1 MAWKSQQED
10 QHLKLEWSAPMSGLD
25 TSALAPYT
33 NGLVDAENFLIQ
45 NQSYVASTWKSIPF
59 GDSGFDWSSTILIG
73 FGELGFPLA
82 ISGATNVEDKFFYVV
97 LDSGGNISA
106 RVADYIGA
114 PSGGDLPGAPIAT
127 LGSPIQGTL
136 TWKTINNTTFMSAPG
151 MSQIFQV
158 GPDMSGNL
166 TFSLLTSYLGCKF
179 LGEFNGRLVAM
190 NVSQWQTGGM
200 IDFAQNFP
208 YQIAWSAAGQQYAI
222 WNPLDMSG
230 NATGAGFNNLPDVED
245 EITGGL
251 FIGPTVYCIRRAGIT
266 EITALNNGISPFNFD
281 HMWASHK
288 GVGTVFPE
296 TISQYGPKG
305 AFVAKDD
312 IYSIGLDGLSIIGGV
327 AKNAIYSDLQAASVV
342 QSAMVALTINGA
354 PELCY
359 ILAFQITDSTT
370 STYIVRTYVYGFET
384 KQWMRLTFTTASTA
398 NLVSI
403 ASLLLS
409 NIIVT
414 TFSDSVSCDGVA
426 IATQVPGASPLWF
439 YIPLLPS
446 NTAALGNA
454 NQSQLTFPPARVQTF
469 KDVTIDAVGFY
480 AEGIAGATFQPLV
493 DGIPYGVQTLGTGRD
508 SAKNLY
514 TAYPVNQVAATS
526 LQPALVVEASGTIAF
541 GEISLYGTIGPG
553 RRP

>member
-1 MAWKSQQED
+1 MAWKPQQED

-327 AKNAIYSDLQAASVV
+327 AKNAIYSDL
-342 QSAMVALTINGA
+342 
-354 PELCY
+354 
-359 ILAFQITDSTT
+359 
-370 STYIVRTYVYGFET
+370 
-384 KQWMRLTFTTASTA
+384 
-398 NLVSI
+398 
-403 ASLLLS
+403 
-409 NIIVT
+409 
-414 TFSDSVSCDGVA
+414 
-426 IATQVPGASPLWF
+426 
-439 YIPLLPS
+439 
-446 NTAALGNA
+446 
-454 NQSQLTFPPARVQTF
+454 
-469 KDVTIDAVGFY
+469 
-480 AEGIAGATFQPLV
+480 
-493 DGIPYGVQTLGTGRD
+493 
-508 SAKNLY
+508 
-514 TAYPVNQVAATS
+514 
-526 LQPALVVEASGTIAF
+526 
-541 GEISLYGTIGPG
+541 
-553 RRP
+553 